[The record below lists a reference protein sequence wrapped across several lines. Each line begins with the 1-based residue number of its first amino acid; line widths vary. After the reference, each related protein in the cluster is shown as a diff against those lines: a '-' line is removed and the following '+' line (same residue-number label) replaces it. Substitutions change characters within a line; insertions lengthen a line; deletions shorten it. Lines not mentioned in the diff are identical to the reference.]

1 MTGVPVRVGIRA
13 EVRARGRARC
23 RGRGSDVLDVP
34 SPLVLHAVPG
44 ELGRLG

>member
-1 MTGVPVRVGIRA
+1 MAGVPVRVRA
-13 EVRARGRARC
+13 RAKVRARGRARC